1 MASGLT
7 FFATSAPSAG
17 FFDIMEPFSPED
29 PLTKL
34 LAQARKIE
42 ARSNFTQNVV
52 RAARQT
58 PQDRGWLAGVRAWW
72 MEGVNPGSKWA
83 FAAGVTAAVT
93 LTVAVLQM
101 QPQTDSSSL
110 VNHSPAVKPTKIP
123 ALKTATVPAVSDSVM
138 PDLPAAETAW
148 EAAYQTEA
156 LLAVEDT
163 TKFTDSEIGFLL
175 Y

>member
-1 MASGLT
+1 
-7 FFATSAPSAG
+7 
-17 FFDIMEPFSPED
+17 MEPFSPQD

-58 PQDRGWLAGVRAWW
+58 PQDRGWLAAVRAWW
-72 MEGVNPGSKWA
+72 EDVGCASAGQVGA
-83 FAAGVTAAVT
+83 RLRGAAAMAADVC
-93 LTVAVLQM
+93 VLQT
-101 QPQTDSSSL
+101 QSGTTPQVVEQSSQCL
-110 VNHSPAVKPTKIP
+110 NCR
-123 ALKTATVPAVSDSVM
+123 L
-138 PDLPAAETAW
+138 LPAAETPW
-148 EAAYQTEA
+148 ETAYQTEA

-163 TKFTDSEIGFLL
+163 TQFTDSEIGFLL